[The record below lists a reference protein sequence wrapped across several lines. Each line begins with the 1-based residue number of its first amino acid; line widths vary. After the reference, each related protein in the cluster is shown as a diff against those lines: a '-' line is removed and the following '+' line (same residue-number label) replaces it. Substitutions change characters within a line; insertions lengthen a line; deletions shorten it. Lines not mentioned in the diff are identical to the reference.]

1 MASAIKI
8 GMAALVV
15 FAVVAGSA
23 GISAAGLSFTCPL
36 GCDIRI
42 DDLSET
48 VTAHVIVNNPT
59 GPPTDNVLTSTAE
72 RIDFSMFLGGRGS
85 LKTKNGDFFEG
96 SLNGPLSDRL
106 LAVVGLPTANGL
118 SPVTITFGSDV
129 TFTLPPSA
137 VQSDALVENG
147 TAQTPLLLKVSL
159 GTQINSLTVASDV
172 DTVPEPSTLLLIGGA
187 VAGLVAMRSRRR
199 R

>member
-1 MASAIKI
+1 MASATKI

-23 GISAAGLSFTCPL
+23 GISAAGLTFTCPL
-36 GCDIRI
+36 GCAIRI

-48 VTAHVIVNNPT
+48 PTAHVIINNAS
-59 GPPTDNVLTSTAE
+59 GPPTDFPITGAGELIS
-72 RIDFSMFLGGRGS
+72 FSMFLGGSPSPGARYA
-85 LKTKNGDFFEG
+85 DFFEG

-106 LAVVGLPTANGL
+106 LAVIGQPGTNGL
-118 SPVTITFGSDV
+118 SPVDITFGSDV
-129 TFTLPPSA
+129 TFTLPPA
-137 VQSDALVENG
+137 AFQSDALVEDG
-147 TAQTPLLLKVSL
+147 TAQTPVFLKVSL
-159 GTQINSLTVASDV
+159 GTQISSLTVASDV
-172 DTVPEPSTLLLIGGA
+172 EAVPEPSTLLLVGGA